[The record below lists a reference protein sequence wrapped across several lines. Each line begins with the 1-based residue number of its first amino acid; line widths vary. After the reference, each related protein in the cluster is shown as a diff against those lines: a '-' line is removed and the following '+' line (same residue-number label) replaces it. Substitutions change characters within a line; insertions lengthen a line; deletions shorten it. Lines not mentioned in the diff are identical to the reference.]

1 MTVKNPT
8 PTASEIVKLMDDIDK
23 LGVSIHDIR
32 FEHICNSSPSIYGDK
47 GTNKRR
53 GFSTYFS
60 KLKTLSKSFFYQR
73 LTKKG
78 VNEDTIDRVWK
89 RSGIVENLI

>member
-32 FEHICNSSPSIYGDK
+32 FEHVCNTLPSIYGEK

-60 KLKTLSKSFFYQR
+60 QLKILSKRNFCQR
-73 LTKKG
+73 LKRKG

-89 RSGIVENLI
+89 RSGIVENLY